1 MKNLFVL
8 LVSLLSAGSLS
19 AVGPTISNV
28 TWSQP
33 NGAGKVTIRYTVSEA
48 AVVTVDILT
57 NGVSLGS
64 ANLMDFREEGLPA
77 AAGSAFNRVVSA
89 DTHTVVWRPYKTLPK
104 AVFENGEVDVK
115 LTAYSLK
122 RPPDYMLIDLAGTN
136 NVHYYASTNDLPFGP
151 LVTSDPYRTTHV
163 LMRRIPAAGV
173 RWRMGAASLSM
184 PSDVQA
190 AAYRDHEMPHF
201 VTLTNDYYMGV
212 FEVTQ
217 RQHELVTGT
226 NPSAFSD
233 PTTYPGH
240 YTMPVERVSV
250 QGLAG
255 TAAWRHCGDAVAK
268 GSPLD
273 RWRKRT
279 MLTLDL
285 PTEARWEFACR
296 AGSTNSFHNGTDD
309 VTNAKGVGRLGWTT
323 NTNGVDGHPHPVG
336 EKEPNAFG
344 LYDTHGNV
352 FEFVVDEWNATV
364 SPDPVFDPDG
374 YLKGTSGFTVT
385 MKGGAFDYGTTAA
398 SAAAGRNTTNAGAA
412 NDMGYRLWAPLPEV
426 K

>member
-1 MKNLFVL
+1 MKTLIVFL
-8 LVSLLSAGSLS
+8 CFLLSAAALH
-19 AVGPTISNV
+19 AIGPTISNV

-33 NGAGKVTIRYTVSEA
+33 NGAGKVTISYTVSEA

-57 NGVSLGS
+57 NGVSIGS
-64 ANLMDFREEGLPA
+64 ANLMDFREAGLPA
-77 AAGSAFNRVVSA
+77 AAGSAFNRVVLA
-89 DTHTVVWRPYKTLPK
+89 DTHTVVWNPYRILPN
-104 AVFENGEVDVK
+104 AVFTNGEVDVK

-122 RPPDYMLIDLAGTN
+122 RPPDYMLVDLTGTN

-151 LVTSDPYRTTHV
+151 LVMSNPYRTTHF

-173 RWRMGAASLSM
+173 RWRMGAASLTM

-190 AAYRDHEMPHF
+190 PSYCDHETPHF

-226 NPSAFSD
+226 NPSEFSD
-233 PTTYPGH
+233 PTTYPEH
-240 YTMPVERVSV
+240 YTMPVENVSV
-250 QGLAG
+250 RGLSG
-255 TAAWRHCGDAVAK
+255 TADWRRCGDAVAN

-279 MLTLDL
+279 MLNLDL

-309 VTNAKGVGRLGWTT
+309 ANGVGRLGWTQKT
-323 NTNGVDGHPHPVG
+323 SDVDGHTHPVG
-336 EKEPNAFG
+336 GKEPNAFG

-364 SPDPVFDPDG
+364 LSNPVLDPDG
-374 YLKGTSGFTVT
+374 YLSGTSGFKVT
-385 MKGGAFDYGTTAA
+385 LKGGAFNYDTAAA
-398 SAAAGRNTTNAGAA
+398 SAAAGRSA
-412 NDMGYRLWAPLPEV
+412 NNGGSGSQWGYRLWAPLPEV